1 MPILWQRPASSFWS
15 SRTSDGLHSS
25 GTSSGTPFPE
35 QQSIAIIEKGLGKP
49 VTELFAS
56 FEATPMASA
65 ETPEAA
71 LAFSTLQ
78 AHEAAG
84 LESIAG
90 RILPEDE
97 SGPGAIKGGVIYFID
112 KVLGSSRQEWL
123 GLLREGLLELDAQA
137 MSAHGSA
144 SFALLESAKQDE
156 LLRAIEQTTFFDT
169 MRMLTMAGMFALPEY
184 GGNRDHAGWQLIGF
198 GHHQVWQPPFGHY
211 DADYIARGE

>member
-1 MPILWQRPASSFWS
+1 MVWKLQKLTGQQPVCFQPATQAEPVSMLPSLDRRRFL
-15 SRTSDGLHSS
+15 LHSGFVS
-25 GTSSGTPFPE
+25 TQYSLLIST
-35 QQSIAIIEKGLGKP
+35 ALA
-49 VTELFAS
+49 L
-56 FEATPMASA
+56 ATPMASA

-78 AHEAAG
+78 AHEAAC

-123 GLLREGLLELDAQA
+123 GLLRDGLLELDAQA